1 MSENIKNEQNQETT
15 ANAADEM
22 EQRVAD
28 EQSEGEQTEEST
40 GSEFFDRLKQKAQQK
55 AASLLIGSVIWA
67 AIAQNKARVV
77 KDTAIRKLQEKT
89 ILIGAKST
97 KKFILNTIDE
107 STYEVATI
115 QDLLD
120 TCDALVEHFEPQK
133 DEDEDETK

>member
-120 TCDALVEHFEPQK
+120 TCDSLVEYFEPQK
-133 DEDEDETK
+133 AEDEDETK